1 MELFG
6 VDGLSLLLA
15 GDSGGE
21 VSFSEVI
28 LETDGLRTLFDLFLG
43 FDVGFGDIF
52 TFVVTSARTGPGL
65 VVVLVLA
72 ASLSWVAESLSLA
85 AVGVSVG
92 LGDASI
98 SVWSAVGF
106 LAAVGAVSLSQNLLL
121 SSEFLLDE

>member
-43 FDVGFGDIF
+43 FDASFGDIF

-85 AVGVSVG
+85 GVGVSVG

-98 SVWSAVGF
+98 SVWSAVSF
-106 LAAVGAVSLSQNLLL
+106 LAAVGAVSLSQNYGNAKTVLF
-121 SSEFLLDE
+121 S